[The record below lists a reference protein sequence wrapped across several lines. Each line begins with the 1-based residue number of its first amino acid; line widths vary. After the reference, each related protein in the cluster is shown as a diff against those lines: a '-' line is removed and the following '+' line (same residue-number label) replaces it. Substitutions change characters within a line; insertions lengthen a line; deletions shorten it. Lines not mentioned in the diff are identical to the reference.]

1 MSVTA
6 AEVARALGLSQPT
19 VSRALAGSDLVSPAT
34 RARVA
39 EAARVMGYR
48 PNAAG
53 RSLKVGRHDTIGIVV
68 PDLAGG
74 YGAGVAKGVLAAASA
89 RGVQVLV
96 ADSGG
101 TTRGELAAFET
112 LASRADGVVL
122 LAPRGPAPALVEAA
136 AGMRPVVVVG
146 RAVPGLDSVLADEE
160 PAIAALLDHLAARG
174 HRRVGFQ
181 PGPADAPAQHLRAA
195 ALRGYAAEHP
205 GVTIV
210 PLDAAGATAEVGLA
224 AASEVVERG
233 LGAVL
238 AFNDQTALALVGG
251 LRGLGVSVPGD
262 VSVAAWDDTPLAA
275 IIPPRLT
282 TVSLALD
289 DLAAA
294 AASRLFAL
302 LDTPDQ
308 PPATTTLPSPLRI
321 RDSTGPARR

>member
-6 AEVARALGLSQPT
+6 TQVAAALGLSQST
-19 VSRALAGSDLVSPAT
+19 VSRALAGSELVSAPT

-39 EAARVMGYR
+39 EAARAMGYR

-53 RSLKVGRHDTIGIVV
+53 RSLKVGRHGTIGIVV

-89 RGVQVLV
+89 RGVQLLV

-101 TTRGELAAFET
+101 TPQGELAAFET

-122 LAPRGPAPALVEAA
+122 LAPRGPSAGLVAA
-136 AGMRPVVVVG
+136 TAGMRPVVVVG

-160 PAIAALLDHLAARG
+160 PSITGLLDHLTGLG
-174 HRRVGFQ
+174 HRHLGFQ
-181 PGPADAPAQHLRAA
+181 AGPAHAPAQRLRAA
-195 ALRGYAAEHP
+195 VLRDYASAHP
-205 GVTIV
+205 GISIV
-210 PLDAAGATAEVGLA
+210 QLDATGATAEVGLA

-233 LGAVL
+233 LSAAL

-251 LRGLGVSVPGD
+251 LRGLGVAVPGD
-262 VSVAAWDDTPLAA
+262 VSVAGWDDTALTA
-275 IIPPRLT
+275 IIGPRLT
-282 TVSLALD
+282 TVSLALE
-289 DLAAA
+289 DLATA

-302 LDTPDQ
+302 LDDPRQ
-308 PPATTTLPSPLRI
+308 PPAVTALPSLLQI
-321 RDSTGPARR
+321 RDSTGPAGR

>member
-19 VSRALAGSDLVSPAT
+19 VSRALAGSPLVSATT
-34 RARVA
+34 RARVT
-39 EAARVMGYR
+39 EAARAMGYR

-53 RSLKVGRHDTIGIVV
+53 RSLKVGRHGTIGIVV
-68 PDLAGG
+68 PDLGGG
-74 YGAGVAKGVLAAASA
+74 YGAGVATGVLAAASA
-89 RGVQVLV
+89 RGVQLLV

-101 TTRGELAAFET
+101 TAEGELAAFET

-122 LAPRGPAPALVEAA
+122 VAPRGPGAGLVKAV

-146 RAVPGLDSVLADEE
+146 RAVPGLDSVLADEA
-160 PAIAALLDHLAARG
+160 PSITALLDHLSGLG
-174 HRRVGFQ
+174 HRRIGFQ

-195 ALRGYAAEHP
+195 ALRSYAAEHR
-205 GVTIV
+205 GVSII

-251 LRGLGVSVPGD
+251 LRGLGLSVPGD
-262 VSVAAWDDTPLAA
+262 VSVAAWDDTPLVA

-289 DLAAA
+289 ALAAA

-302 LDTPDQ
+302 LDAPDQ
-308 PPATTTLPSPLRI
+308 PPATVTLPSPLRI